1 MDPVYFSKLLTL
13 QNQWLTARQTAIA
26 SNVANANT
34 PAFKAQ
40 DVQPFDAVLAA
51 TSEKQAMT
59 NPRHMTGGPEDA
71 VAFAKQPQASW
82 EITHSGNSVSLEQ
95 ELLKA
100 GETTR
105 AYRLNVNLDK
115 AFGRLMDLALKGY
128 GPKG

>member
-1 MDPVYFSKLLTL
+1 M
-13 QNQWLTARQTAIA
+13 
-26 SNVANANT
+26 
-34 PAFKAQ
+34 
-40 DVQPFDAVLAA
+40 LAA